1 MLKKLQNLLFEE
13 DEEEEITEEEDEEIV
28 VQPVRRKKV
37 ESIQD
42 KPVSP
47 AAAVKPAPAPE
58 PAKPVMSRVEM
69 TQPLQVNKEEKKP
82 ASSSAFSSGSSV
94 FKTPASVPHAS
105 PRPIQE
111 SAPAVQE
118 PAKSAFDSLTLDSR
132 KPESEPAKKPAK
144 SGRAAVRTASVY
156 EFKPVISPMFGVDEK
171 DMEAMT
177 VTAKATRM
185 NASGDENVSK
195 VISPIYG
202 VNLDSSTTSAA
213 PSTSEK
219 SSRMEN
225 LAYSPAA
232 RRQEDKIPE
241 FSLDDILSARDEEF
255 SRTAVPAAEV
265 RTPDVDETVV
275 IDSEH
280 IGKYD
285 RKIDSAAQS

>member
-13 DEEEEITEEEDEEIV
+13 DEEEVVEEEEEEV
-28 VQPVRRKKV
+28 EVRPARRKAAEPLSDK
-37 ESIQD
+37 

-47 AAAVKPAPAPE
+47 APAPSSAPVIE

-69 TQPLQVNKEEKKP
+69 TQPLQVTREEKKP
-82 ASSSAFSSGSSV
+82 AASNSAFNSNNSV

-105 PRPIQE
+105 PRPIKDP
-111 SAPAVQE
+111 APAVQE
-118 PAKSAFDSLTLDSR
+118 TPKSSFSGLTFDTKKEEPA
-132 KPESEPAKKPAK
+132 PAKKPAK
-144 SGRAAVRTASVY
+144 APKAVRTASVY

-177 VTAKATRM
+177 LTAKATRI
-185 NASGDENVSK
+185 NASADENVSK

-202 VNLDSSTTSAA
+202 SNLDAKNSSA

-219 SSRMEN
+219 SGRMEN
-225 LAYSPAA
+225 MAYSPAA

-255 SRTAVPAAEV
+255 SKQSVGTAEV

-275 IDSEH
+275 IDSDH
-280 IGKYD
+280 FGKYD
-285 RKIDSAAQS
+285 RKGDTVSDD